1 MGQMGHPW
9 APVLMGC
16 LKCVRCLMAGQHSWA
31 HTVRRLLACTDANLL
46 TEMAGEL
53 DLCVPPRKNWCWA
66 ALAAVTMHC
75 LSSGSWEKR
84 AMQNQDWSPGLQE
97 RRIWDLLGG
106 IPWVMVLDRGGV

>member
-16 LKCVRCLMAGQHSWA
+16 LKCVMCLMAGQHSWA

-53 DLCVPPRKNWCWA
+53 DLCVPPRKNWCWGSLGCSDH
-66 ALAAVTMHC
+66 ALFELRILGEESNAKPGLEPWASGEKN
-75 LSSGSWEKR
+75 LGSSGR
-84 AMQNQDWSPGLQE
+84 NPVGYGPG
-97 RRIWDLLGG
+97 
-106 IPWVMVLDRGGV
+106 